1 MSSNFLKI
9 LTSNNEELTY
19 IKSYFNLHSLPI
31 NFWLSNL
38 KDLEGLNDFYLRK
51 IYSSLI
57 IQGIEEAGPNAF
69 RIKVSLALEVC
80 KELWPKSF
88 NVLESLLEE
97 GLIFKNDLNCLPPGI
112 LKFKLTGS
120 WEYPMSLVWG
130 GEFVGVKASQDYKVY
145 AELLRV
151 LEIEERLKIELP
163 EIKNLLITLEIPRPI
178 ITDSA
183 WEAIKTKKYF
193 EPKFLG
199 EDEMNLIHLVGLW
212 CERDEEVREAVGG
225 WLRGEKGV
233 EGSGSAER
241 GEGWFKDFFEETE
254 ISKDQ
259 IKKYHTT
266 LLTYLTS
273 SHPPITSNFGAQQFL
288 SIFTLKSSNLLV
300 NLEDFLLNSTV
311 SQLRNYLSSYL
322 TNLKITSPTTK
333 ELIITQLEADLAG
346 ETVTG
351 CSVGM
356 FKGYCKAIGR
366 VEGERMVRVL
376 RRYGLTGELIG
387 MVMELLEEEVS
398 ENARR
403 GERRALRT
411 EELRGRSPARSV
423 ENIN

>member
-1 MSSNFLKI
+1 MILIDEVDSIESNSLTYFFGQDDIKLDLFLNNEIIKSLEIKHIEIILERKPSQSINEMLKKRVTEFPVSSLSSIFLKI

-57 IQGIEEAGPNAF
+57 IQGTEEAGPNAF

-97 GLIFKNDLNCLPPGI
+97 GLIFKSDLNCLPPGI

-163 EIKNLLITLEIPRPI
+163 EIKNLLITHEIPRPI

-241 GEGWFKDFFEETE
+241 GEVR
-254 ISKDQ
+254 
-259 IKKYHTT
+259 
-266 LLTYLTS
+266 
-273 SHPPITSNFGAQQFL
+273 SNP
-288 SIFTLKSSNLLV
+288 
-300 NLEDFLLNSTV
+300 E
-311 SQLRNYLSSYL
+311 
-322 TNLKITSPTTK
+322 
-333 ELIITQLEADLAG
+333 
-346 ETVTG
+346 
-351 CSVGM
+351 
-356 FKGYCKAIGR
+356 
-366 VEGERMVRVL
+366 
-376 RRYGLTGELIG
+376 
-387 MVMELLEEEVS
+387 
-398 ENARR
+398 
-403 GERRALRT
+403 
-411 EELRGRSPARSV
+411 
-423 ENIN
+423 